1 MAWKFVFTLSYLSTY
16 LPFPTHRQTC
26 LLPSPQSR
34 SRSGPEQVRK
44 VAPSPEAVPRF
55 RNPGVHF
62 PDGSESQ
69 VVRNECIVFSPSSYD
84 QTPPPR
90 TLGGGTIYRRILQG
104 IVIDL
109 SDLPIHL
116 LHSFMSLHHT
126 LDIIPRR
133 VTLPPYTFI
142 SYPYRPA
149 AMTLGR

>member
-1 MAWKFVFTLSYLSTY
+1 MNLNL
-16 LPFPTHRQTC
+16 
-26 LLPSPQSR
+26 
-34 SRSGPEQVRK
+34 
-44 VAPSPEAVPRF
+44 EAVPRF

-69 VVRNECIVFSPSSYD
+69 VVRNECIVSSPSSYD

-90 TLGGGTIYRRILQG
+90 TLGGGTIYRRILQE

-116 LHSFMSLHHT
+116 LHSFMTLHHT
-126 LDIIPRR
+126 FDIIPRR

-142 SYPYRPA
+142 SYLYRPA
-149 AMTLGR
+149 AMTLDR